1 MVVVEQQLKLAL
13 RYRTKQYW
21 ENHYAAKA
29 KVSDAVI
36 ILEEDIRCVYG
47 PHCFHQ
53 QARPQRHHKPRRKI
67 LAKQQHNS

>member
-29 KVSDAVI
+29 KVSDAVTI
-36 ILEEDIRCVYG
+36 VEEDIRYV
-47 PHCFHQ
+47 
-53 QARPQRHHKPRRKI
+53 
-67 LAKQQHNS
+67 